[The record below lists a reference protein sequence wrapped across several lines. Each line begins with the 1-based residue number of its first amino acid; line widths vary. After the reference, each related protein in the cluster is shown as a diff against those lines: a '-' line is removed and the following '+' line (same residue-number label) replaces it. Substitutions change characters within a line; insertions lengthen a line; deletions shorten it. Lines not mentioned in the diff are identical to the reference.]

1 MRSSGR
7 QRFRQWLA
15 GGEAVAAPGVYD
27 PLGARIAARAGHRAL
42 YLGGNAMALGLGKGQ
57 PFLTATETA
66 AITARI
72 AAAVDLPLFVDMGAG
87 FGEPA
92 HLDIALR
99 EIEAAGAS
107 AVHIDDQPY
116 PKRAAYHRGRGSLVL
131 PDAMARRLRAACA
144 ARRDP
149 DLAIV
154 ARTDA
159 LRVAGSLDEAIARGR
174 LYREAGADALMVLD
188 LGLGDVA
195 TVREAL
201 PDLPLVWI
209 GGVAPPVP
217 SLDDLGQA
225 GFRIACYPFSGVAA
239 VAVAQADLWEALA
252 RTGEV
257 DQSPELLAR
266 ARRETLALADME
278 RAWALEDKDEEA

>member
-1 MRSSGR
+1 MTEAGR
-7 QRFRQWLA
+7 RLFRQWLG

-27 PLGARIAARAGHRAL
+27 PLGARIAAHAGHRAL

-92 HLDIALR
+92 HLDVALR

-116 PKRAAYHRGRGSLVL
+116 PKRAAYHRGRGALM
-131 PDAMARRLRAACA
+131 PPEAMVRRLRAARG

-159 LRVAGSLDEAIARGR
+159 LRVAGSLDEGIARGR

-188 LGLGDVA
+188 LGPGDAAVF
-195 TVREAL
+195 RDAL
-201 PDLPLVWI
+201 PDTPLVWI

-217 SLDDLGQA
+217 SLDELSQA
-225 GFRIACYPFSGVAA
+225 GFRIACYPFSGIAAATVAL
-239 VAVAQADLWEALA
+239 ADVWEGLA
-252 RTGEV
+252 RTGRV

-266 ARRETLALADME
+266 ARRETLALAEME
-278 RAWALEDKDEEA
+278 RAWALEDDDEQA